1 MTTAMPL
8 GFGAGWTVRPE
19 FSGLTKPPE
28 PSGAWPGQSGS
39 LGGAAGSAEK
49 TESPEMLKT
58 TAKSAGRDF
67 QRGCTPP
74 IEPESELKGN
84 LEMRLVIEIP
94 AAAIGLGVFHE
105 LGVPLAGGVAIGEQ
119 NVGSAI
125 VALLRGFAAN
135 GQKE

>member
-1 MTTAMPL
+1 MITAIPL

-19 FSGLTKPPE
+19 FSGLTQPPE

-39 LGGAAGSAEK
+39 LGGEVGSAEK

-67 QRGCTPP
+67 QRGCTPL
-74 IEPESELKGN
+74 IKPESELKRN
-84 LEMRLVIEIP
+84 LGVRLVIQIP
-94 AAAIGLGVFHE
+94 PAAIGLGVFHE

-119 NVGSAI
+119 NVGSTI

-135 GQKE
+135 GQEE